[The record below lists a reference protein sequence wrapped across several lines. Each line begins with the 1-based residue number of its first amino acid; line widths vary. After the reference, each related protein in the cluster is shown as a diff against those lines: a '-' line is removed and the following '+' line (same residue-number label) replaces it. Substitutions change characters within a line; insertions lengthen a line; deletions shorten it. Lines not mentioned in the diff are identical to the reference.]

1 MTVPHLLTT
10 CRERNEAGRARKV
23 ERIQR
28 DHSFQW
34 LRTRN
39 IRRILAV
46 ISAVLCAAIFPSF
59 ALGGGIVGVAVTIAA
74 WGSWWTL
81 RVSTRT
87 VAELP
92 ERFLD
97 ERQGAMRNRAYV
109 SAYLILAWI
118 VCGLLSAGLVVFPF
132 IAENDTVTLTA
143 TWAQALGVVLSLTL
157 FMSLIPSVVVAW
169 TDAGELTAEQ

>member
-1 MTVPHLLTT
+1 MPHHLTT
-10 CRERNEAGRARKV
+10 WRERKEADRARKV

-28 DHSFQW
+28 DHRFQW
-34 LRTRN
+34 LRSRS

-46 ISAVLCAAIFPSF
+46 ISAILCAAIFPSF
-59 ALGGGIVGVAVTIAA
+59 AYGGGIVGIAVTIAA

-118 VCGLLSAGLVVFPF
+118 VCGLLSAGLVVFTLIF
-132 IAENDTVTLTA
+132 ENDTVTLTV
-143 TWAQALGVVLSLTL
+143 TWDQALGVVLSFTL
-157 FMSLIPSVVVAW
+157 FMSLIPSMVVAW
-169 TDAGELTAEQ
+169 TDAGELTAGL